1 MLDSSALF
9 IKLIQGMCIVAT
21 IAFVLTR
28 IDLFKRIFQDNLTS
42 RDKFFLTIIF
52 GIMGIIGTY
61 TGYWLDEGVLANSRV
76 IGVMVGGL
84 LGGPVVGVGAGMIAG
99 LHRLSLGGLTAEA
112 CAIATILEGLLGGIL
127 AEKWRREKMSW
138 FIGLKYGVL
147 AETLQMSLILLLV
160 SPFEVGYGVVSVIGI
175 PMITTNSLGIAIFL
189 AIVQNVFKERDQV
202 AADLARQSLQIAEET
217 LPFLRKGL
225 TKETAEKVAGI
236 IYRHTSFDAVAVTKN
251 NRLLCYVGAGIDH
264 HQDEDSYPLQISD
277 EQILLNMD
285 SSIIFVKEHFSC
297 PHPSCK
303 LKAGIIIPLHVQGER
318 IGSLRL
324 FLTNNYPIGL
334 THLEFANGL
343 AQLFSS
349 QLELALIE
357 HLNTLRQ
364 KAELRALQTQIQPHF
379 LFNSLNTIVS
389 YCRTNPEHARELL
402 IHLSTI
408 FRQNI
413 EQGEYIR
420 IEQEHQYIQAYLAIQ
435 KGRFGNRINF
445 SANIDPTLL
454 NHRIPALVIQPLVEN
469 AVKHGL
475 LVKKE
480 GGTVYLNIER
490 RDQSIFV
497 SIQDDGKGFLEKNE
511 NSFLQGPNESTK
523 GCGIGLYNINERL
536 KAIYGEQALLQIISS
551 EQGTKVSFTLPLNRA
566 VEVRVG

>member
-1 MLDSSALF
+1 MLDSTLF
-9 IKLIQGMCIVAT
+9 IKLIQGMCVVAT

-28 IDLFKRIFQDNLTS
+28 IDLFKRIFQDNLS
-42 RDKFFLTIIF
+42 SKDKCFLIIIF

-84 LGGPVVGVGAGMIAG
+84 LGGPVVGAGAGLIAG

-112 CAIATILEGLLGGIL
+112 CAVATILEGLLGGFL
-127 AEKWRREKMSW
+127 AKKWRREKMSW
-138 FIGLKYGVL
+138 FIGLRYGVL

-160 SPFEVGYGVVSVIGI
+160 RPFEVGYGVVSVIGI

-189 AIVQNVFKERDQV
+189 AILQNVFKERDLV

-217 LPFLRKGL
+217 LPYLRKGL
-225 TKETAEKVAGI
+225 TEETAEKVAGI

-251 NRLLCYVGAGIDH
+251 NKLLSYVGVGCDH
-264 HQDEDSYPLQISD
+264 HQDEGSYPLQISD
-277 EQILLNMD
+277 EQILLNHN

-303 LKAGIIIPLHVQGER
+303 LKSGIIIPLHVQGER

-324 FLTNNYPIGL
+324 FLASNYPIGL

-389 YCRTNPEHARELL
+389 YCRTNPEQARELL

-445 SANIDPTLL
+445 TANIDPMLL
-454 NHRIPALVIQPLVEN
+454 HHRIPALVIQPIVEN

-475 LVKKE
+475 LAKKE
-480 GGTVYLNIER
+480 GGTISLNIER
-490 RDQSIFV
+490 RDQSIYV
-497 SIQDDGKGFLEKNE
+497 SIQDDGEGFSEKNE
-511 NSFLQGPNESTK
+511 KTFLQRPYESAE

-536 KAIYGEQALLQIISS
+536 KAIYGEQALLQIYSS
-551 EQGTKVSFTLPLNRA
+551 EQGTMVSFLLPLNRA
-566 VEVRVG
+566 VEVNAG